1 MLEESD
7 LEREELLQAISKDR
21 HVVFRIANHIKILA
35 VNWVIEPIATGFRFV
50 TLVTI
55 FVPLILAI
63 PLVYLGKRLPEKNN
77 ERQGTIWWYAFL
89 IKSMEQAGPTFIK
102 LGQWAASRTDIFPTE
117 MCEMMSKLHSN
128 ARPHSLHETKR
139 IISHAF
145 GGRPFEDIFEEFDET
160 PLGIGAIAQV
170 YKAKL
175 KPDFI
180 PYLDDSV
187 EDKGKYRRTI
197 GCFSGLPLPHEVP
210 SSYVAIKVLH
220 PRVEKTVL
228 RDLRI
233 MAFFA
238 ALLHSVPTLEWLSF
252 PEEVAQFSGMMRLQ
266 MDLRIEAAN
275 LSRFR
280 SNFRD
285 RATIIFPMP
294 YSHYTTRE
302 VLIEEFAHGIPL
314 RAFLECGAGAFERD
328 ISDMGLDGFLHMLI
342 MDNFIHADLHPGNIM
357 VRFHKPEPPS
367 LISRFSMLVPTSEGE
382 RNINNHKE
390 VTDAV
395 LSRLSPYYRNPERW
409 VEELNRL
416 DAEGYRPQLVFI
428 DTGLVTELN
437 AKNRHNFLDLFRAVA
452 EFDGYRAGH
461 LMIERS
467 RAPSAV
473 IDKEIFA
480 LKMQHLVLAVKT
492 RTLSLGNI
500 TIGDILSEVLQM
512 VRVHHVRME
521 GDFINV
527 ILSILLLEGIGRSL
541 DPGMDLLKRYADSDL
556 SLPMLRSI
564 GAGSGAGILGGNE
577 AGRGADL
584 SFLKVWLGLEMRQFL
599 NNSIE
604 SVENLVKYDLL
615 SPNI

>member
-1 MLEESD
+1 
-7 LEREELLQAISKDR
+7 
-21 HVVFRIANHIKILA
+21 
-35 VNWVIEPIATGFRFV
+35 
-50 TLVTI
+50 
-55 FVPLILAI
+55 
-63 PLVYLGKRLPEKNN
+63 
-77 ERQGTIWWYAFL
+77 
-89 IKSMEQAGPTFIK
+89 
-102 LGQWAASRTDIFPTE
+102 
-117 MCEMMSKLHSN
+117 
-128 ARPHSLHETKR
+128 
-139 IISHAF
+139 
-145 GGRPFEDIFEEFDET
+145 
-160 PLGIGAIAQV
+160 
-170 YKAKL
+170 
-175 KPDFI
+175 
-180 PYLDDSV
+180 
-187 EDKGKYRRTI
+187 
-197 GCFSGLPLPHEVP
+197 
-210 SSYVAIKVLH
+210 
-220 PRVEKTVL
+220 
-228 RDLRI
+228 

-314 RAFLECGAGAFERD
+314 RAFLECGAGVFERD

-382 RNINNHKE
+382 RNVDNHKE

-395 LSRLSPYYRNPERW
+395 LSRLNPYHRTPERW

-480 LKMQHLVLAVKT
+480 IKMQHLVLAVKT

-500 TIGDILSEVLQM
+500 TIGDILSDVLQM

-541 DPGMDLLKRYADSDL
+541 DPGMDLLKS

-564 GAGSGAGILGGNE
+564 GAGGGAGILGCNE
-577 AGRGADL
+577 EGSRGADL